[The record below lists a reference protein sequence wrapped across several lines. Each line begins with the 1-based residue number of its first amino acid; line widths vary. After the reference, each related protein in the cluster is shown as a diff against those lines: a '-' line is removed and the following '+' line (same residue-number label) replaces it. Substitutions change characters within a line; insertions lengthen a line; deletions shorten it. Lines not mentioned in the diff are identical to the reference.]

1 MFLLPGQP
9 LPDPFPIGCMF
20 LIDKPFGW
28 TSFDVVNKIRYPLSR
43 RLGIRKLK
51 IGHAGTLD
59 PLATGLLVLCYG
71 SFTKKIEEIQTQA
84 KEYTGTIRL
93 GSTTPS
99 FDLETEIDRRFPTEH
114 IDNQLIEKMRPLFLG
129 EIQQR
134 PPVFSAI
141 KIDGK
146 RAYESARSGREL
158 EMVARPVRIDEF
170 EITRFEMPDLD
181 FRVTCGKGTY
191 LRSLAND
198 FGEALGSGGHLTA
211 LRRTKTGGFLVENA
225 WQVADLVKMIQ
236 PVLP

>member
-9 LPDPFPIGCMF
+9 LPDPFPPGVMF

-71 SFTKKIEEIQTQA
+71 SFTKRIEEIQAQE

-99 FDLETEIDRRFPTEH
+99 FDLETEIDRLFPTEH
-114 IDNQLIEKMRPLFLG
+114 IDSQLIEKTRHQFIG
-129 EIQQR
+129 DIQQR

-146 RAYESARSGREL
+146 RAYESARAGRDL
-158 EMVARPVRIDEF
+158 EMAARTVRIDEF
-170 EITRFEMPDLD
+170 TITRFEMPDVD
-181 FRVTCGKGTY
+181 FRVVCGKGTY

-211 LRRTKTGGFLVENA
+211 LRRTKTGGFSVENA
-225 WQVADLVKMIQ
+225 WQVTDLVSLIQ
-236 PVLP
+236 PPRL